1 MKKSVLIMLIALI
14 VVGCVVLTSCQTKA
28 QEPAVEYVNL
38 GLELKNKTEK
48 VITEYYLYETGA
60 EFKYNNLIEH
70 IPGLESG
77 KWNSGK
83 MKNGASSYPMGYL
96 IRPVAESYEV
106 CVVFEDGTSMIIPD
120 LELLK
125 ADSDG
130 RLPNEISLKAD
141 AADVKVQFDDD
152 PEVQP
157 AIDAAIA
164 AGVTL
169 DGWYPAK

>member
-1 MKKSVLIMLIALI
+1 
-14 VVGCVVLTSCQTKA
+14 
-28 QEPAVEYVNL
+28 
-38 GLELKNKTEK
+38 
-48 VITEYYLYETGA
+48 
-60 EFKYNNLIEH
+60 
-70 IPGLESG
+70 
-77 KWNSGK
+77 
-83 MKNGASSYPMGYL
+83 MGYL